1 MNRRA
6 QSLPA
11 LLVIAQLTFREAAR
25 RKILLVA
32 VLLGVIFLAVYGA
45 GLYYIT
51 VDLQRTGQMGK
62 KLVVNQIF
70 NFLLLSGLYVVN
82 FLYIVI
88 TVLTTVDTLA
98 GEIATGTI
106 LALAAKPIRRWE
118 ILMGKWLGFTGMLTC
133 YLLFMAGGVLLLV
146 NLITGYTVNNSLA
159 ALILIWTN
167 GALILNLTLLG
178 GTRLSTL
185 ANGVFVFASYG
196 IAFIGGWIE
205 QIGSFLNN
213 KQAMNIGIISSLLMP
228 SEALWK
234 RAAYAMREII
244 VDAIGFSPFTSAS
257 IPSSLMVVYA
267 SIYAVIMLVLALRS
281 FQNRDF

>member
-6 QSLPA
+6 QSPPA

-51 VDLQRTGQMGK
+51 VDLQRTGQMEK

-133 YLLFMAGGVLLLV
+133 YLLFMAVGVLLLV

-196 IAFIGGWIE
+196 IAFVGGWIE
-205 QIGSFLNN
+205 QISSFLYN

-234 RAAYAMREII
+234 RAAYEMREII